1 MECRALEGGFW
12 RLLPVPG
19 SSAPGDVNKDRLRSH
34 VDLRLLI
41 CKIKT
46 VTVVLAFQD
55 ARGLR
60 ELTQVKR

>member
-1 MECRALEGGFW
+1 M
-12 RLLPVPG
+12 PG

-46 VTVVLAFQD
+46 VTVVLALQD
-55 ARGLR
+55 VRGLR